1 MFFKVCI
8 TLSDLFDEV
17 FMAVS
22 GSDALQG
29 YSDINMPW
37 FIDRGVVRV
46 YGDHSVAPEEFG
58 EGYKY
63 RGDEQ
68 AVFNC

>member
-1 MFFKVCI
+1 MFFQVCV

-22 GSDALQG
+22 CADALQG
-29 YSDINMPW
+29 NADINMPW
-37 FIDRGVVRV
+37 FVDRGVMRV
-46 YGDHSVAPEEFG
+46 YSDHSVAPEEFG

-63 RGDEQ
+63 RWDEQ